1 MTLVCMMVLAVAQPA
16 PLPPSGPAAGPH
28 WIQNDRARVE
38 IVGSENL
45 PPSNTLRYLRWDAAA
60 RQWRLRLSGHPCG
73 SGFGRVEI
81 LPQGPARN
89 LRTRTE
95 QGTVRL
101 TYRVGG
107 TVPGHGPVWID
118 VAVDLLAD
126 SGFMRVA
133 CTAASHKKMGPF
145 FVLRMS
151 EPCRYLLCDKAL
163 GPDMRDGVRTNPL
176 FGWQTFDAT
185 AGLRPHFVRTPGQR
199 YMVTAD
205 PRHAHVYAL
214 FNPGGELARPSRM
227 VWSSGRRFAQFTH
240 MDAAF
245 VAWAGDMPHGG
256 RLDMVHHH
264 ATGLWARLRRL
275 AALAPSR
282 AARP

>member
-16 PLPPSGPAAGPH
+16 PVRPPGPATGPH
-28 WIQNDRARVE
+28 WIQNARARVE

-45 PPSNTLRYLRWDAAA
+45 PPSNTLRYLRWDATA
-60 RQWRLRLSGHPCG
+60 RQWRLCLSGHPCG

-81 LPQGPARN
+81 LPRGPARN

-95 QGTVRL
+95 QGAASL

-107 TVPGHGPVWID
+107 TVAGHGPVWLDI
-118 VAVDLLAD
+118 AVDLLAD
-126 SGFMRVA
+126 SGFMRVV
-133 CTAASHKKMGPF
+133 CTAASHKKMGLF

-163 GPDMRDGVRTNPL
+163 VPDMRDGVRTNPL

-185 AGLRPHFVRTPGQR
+185 AGLRPHFARTPGPR

-205 PRHAHVYAL
+205 PRHAYVYAL
-214 FNPGGELARPSRM
+214 FNPGATLARPSRM
-227 VWSSGRRFAQFTH
+227 VWSSGRRFVQFTH
-240 MDAAF
+240 MDDAF
-245 VAWAGDMPHGG
+245 VAWAGRLAHQG
-256 RLDMVHHH
+256 RLDMVHHW
-264 ATGLWARLRRL
+264 ATGLWGRLRRL
-275 AALAPSR
+275 AAPAPTPQRSR
-282 AARP
+282 